1 LNLNFGFQNQK
12 LQPKFQKQFYFS
24 LVAQVQF
31 ARFLLAAQSSFVF
44 LFFVFLS
51 RQPKSFLAH
60 SAFVA
65 HRRSTQSLPSSSG
78 SCRHLLCSP
87 SGKRQCPIGFP
98 PITGAL
104 KAIKTHRHRSSS
116 HLPSRPSTPIKGS
129 NTTGKLYPNSFYPQL
144 SFFMHRAPCHQAQV
158 TAFFLPHHRPRSY
171 PPLALAAHSKDRL
184 ILLILPELSW

>member
-1 LNLNFGFQNQK
+1 LVFKIKSCSQNFKNNSIFLWWPKSNSPVSSWQPNLVLF
-12 LQPKFQKQFYFS
+12 
-24 LVAQVQF
+24 
-31 ARFLLAAQSSFVF
+31 F

-144 SFFMHRAPCHQAQV
+144 SFFVHRAPCHQAQV